1 MERVST
7 MAVAPTNKDVNTMKG
22 GEGGGEVWESFNMI
36 KTFLQV
42 TLMILFLLDWD
53 RQQIS
58 L

>member
-1 MERVST
+1 MERVAT

-22 GEGGGEVWESFNMI
+22 GEGGETFNMI
-36 KTFLQV
+36 KMFLQV